1 MPSKNKDFFDDFI
14 HYAKK
19 LYGEDNISLHR
30 PIFEGNEKKYLT
42 ECIDSNFVSSVGK
55 RVSDFENAIAK
66 FTGAKY
72 AIATVNGT
80 SALHIAIKLSGC
92 EFGDEVI
99 TQSATF
105 IATCNAISYAG
116 GKPVFVDVDENT
128 LGMSP
133 TSLKCFLEK
142 NAHIKNGKAV
152 NKKSGNI
159 IKCCIPMHTFGFP
172 CQIGEIK
179 DICEEWN
186 INLIEDAAESL
197 GSYVDSKHTGTFG
210 KIGTLSFNGNK
221 LITTGGGGMII
232 TDDEEISLRA
242 KHITTTSKVP
252 HEYEFVHDEI
262 GYNYRMPNINAAL
275 GCAQVEKLQD
285 FIASKRDISIKWKTF
300 FNNYDVD
307 FVESVPPNRSNY
319 WLNTILMESL
329 EERNEFLNYTNKNN
343 VMTRPIWTLMSE
355 LEMYKEC
362 QNDGLIQSKL
372 LSERI
377 VNIPSSVPF
386 NS

>member
-172 CQIGEIK
+172 CQISEIK

>member
-1 MPSKNKDFFDDFI
+1 M
-14 HYAKK
+14 
-19 LYGEDNISLHR
+19 
-30 PIFEGNEKKYLT
+30 
-42 ECIDSNFVSSVGK
+42 
-55 RVSDFENAIAK
+55 SDFENAIAK

-172 CQIGEIK
+172 CQIAEIK

-343 VMTRPIWTLMSE
+343 VMTRPIWKLMNK
-355 LEMYKEC
+355 LEMYKENLVTNIDNC
-362 QNDGLIQSKL
+362 VWLEDRVI
-372 LSERI
+372 
-377 VNIPSSVPF
+377 NIPSSVRKL
-386 NS
+386 

>member
-92 EFGDEVI
+92 DFGDEVI

-116 GKPVFVDVDENT
+116 GKPVFVDVDKNT

-210 KIGTLSFNGNK
+210 KMGTLSFNGNK